1 MPINITLLLE
11 KTEGA
16 IRNGQFRDTDNTRHT
31 RDRTYT
37 DRHYTTQKKKLQYK
51 ENQTTTKGN
60 NQKKQIKQDL
70 GIQ

>member
-16 IRNGQFRDTDNTRHT
+16 IRNGQFRDTDNIRHT